1 MIGLIRWIA
10 GLFMTAVVVLFALG
24 NRAPVEIAWN
34 PLSERISLPLFL
46 PILIALAAG
55 FLAGGFS
62 VWLNGAQ
69 ARAEQ
74 RRQRKLIREL
84 EKQVDDTAAKAAT
97 ASVPV
102 PATGNATRKSA

>member
-10 GLFMTAVVVLFALG
+10 GLVMTAAVILFALG

-34 PLSERISLPLFL
+34 PLAERTPMPLFL
-46 PILIALAAG
+46 PVLIALAVG

-62 VWLNGAQ
+62 VWLNGAH

-84 EKQVDDTAAKAAT
+84 EKQVEDSAVKADSS
-97 ASVPV
+97 SVPAV
-102 PATGNATRKSA
+102 SAPAHRKSA

>member
-10 GLFMTAVVVLFALG
+10 GLIMTAAVVLFALG
-24 NRAPVEIAWN
+24 NREPVMLGWS
-34 PLSERISLPLFL
+34 PLAEPAQMPLFL
-46 PILIALAAG
+46 PVLIALAAG

-62 VWLNGAQ
+62 VWLNGAH

-84 EKQVDDTAAKAAT
+84 EKQVEDAAAKAGVV
-97 ASVPV
+97 SVPAV
-102 PATGNATRKSA
+102 PAETRKKSA